1 MAIIT
6 SDAFQKALIEA
17 GVIRFEDRVRRV
29 VIDATV
35 NEATVM
41 YVERFGDEKLL
52 EVVPALVGV
61 EIRAVGE

>member
-1 MAIIT
+1 MPVIT

-17 GVIRFEDRVRRV
+17 GVVRVEDRVRRV

-35 NEATVM
+35 GDATIM

-52 EVVPALVGV
+52 KVVPALVGV
-61 EIRAVGE
+61 EVRVVGE

>member
-6 SDAFQKALIEA
+6 GDAFQKALIEA
-17 GVIRFEDRVRRV
+17 GVIRVEDRVRRV

-35 NEATVM
+35 NHVTVM
-41 YVERFGDEKLL
+41 YVERFGDEKLI

-61 EIRAVGE
+61 EVRTVGE